1 MTPYSSFQLLTILSD
16 IILSTLKPQLKNVTA
31 HDVASSLYYLH
42 LNTEDD
48 LRLLEDDRASIPE
61 EGSSRPSMDISR
73 KPLPESARAS
83 LDIPRQVEDFS
94 GNSGLYSTT
103 LGKSPSQRSIPRRP
117 LASRSPMPSS
127 MPGRKPL
134 PPLPGTEN
142 EAPRSSQDE
151 SFVPKAS
158 NETTRSSRS
167 EPLGLNYNKLLERPP
182 NSFSITIIRRD
193 PTTGAQWNIGT
204 VAGCPTTAGGRNE
217 QGSPQRSKKPYF
229 DMSVQLTAPGYT
241 TFRNSHSANY
251 FGGNSTNPSQNM
263 APNGESQQ
271 VPSVASSFDRAITM
285 EGSKFWSSMQHRRDD
300 SDMSTRSVA
309 SARDI
314 DYGSS
319 STHNNHEGGRV
330 SPDRSLTRGYIF
342 TSPWGGRCKF
352 STGGGGRT
360 LKCKHTL
367 PSTTSSASDSMAT
380 PQASAAVSELRFN
393 LPSSDV
399 FASFTSNSKDST
411 SPKRFSFPKFGH
423 IRSKSSSDT
432 SGAAPSYAS
441 QSSSHSTL
449 NPNDA
454 EYRPPLPPR
463 SKYSSYA
470 ADPSDDDYD
479 DSRLDLSLGQ
489 EKAGG
494 GNRGKRAKLGK
505 LIIYDEGFKMLDLVV
520 ASNLGVWWSVWESDF
535 K

>member
-1 MTPYSSFQLLTILSD
+1 M
-16 IILSTLKPQLKNVTA
+16 
-31 HDVASSLYYLH
+31 
-42 LNTEDD
+42 D
-48 LRLLEDDRASIPE
+48 LP
-61 EGSSRPSMDISR
+61 R

-83 LDIPRQVEDFS
+83 LDIPRPVEDLS

-103 LGKSPSQRSIPRRP
+103 LGKSQSQRSIVRKP
-117 LASRSPMPSS
+117 LAARSPMPGVT
-127 MPGRKPL
+127 PGRKPL

-142 EAPRSSQDE
+142 EIPKPAYEETS
-151 SFVPKAS
+151 VPKTDY
-158 NETTRSSRS
+158 ETTKSSRP
-167 EPLGLNYNKLLERPP
+167 EPLGLNYDKPLRKPS

-204 VAGCPTTAGGRNE
+204 VAGCPTIDGGRNE
-217 QGSPQRSKKPYF
+217 QGSTSPQRSKKPYF
-229 DMSVQLTAPGYT
+229 DMSVHLTAPGYT

-251 FGGNSTNPSQNM
+251 FGGSSINSSQNV
-263 APNGESQQ
+263 PSNEQ
-271 VPSVASSFDRAITM
+271 VPAVASSFDRKIMM
-285 EGSKFWSSMQHRRDD
+285 EGANFWSSKHRKND
-300 SDMSTRSVA
+300 SDISTRSIA
-309 SARDI
+309 SARGR

-319 STHNNHEGGRV
+319 STHNDYEPEGG
-330 SPDRSLTRGYIF
+330 SPELSLTKGYIF

-367 PSTTSSASDSMAT
+367 PSATSSASDSMAA

-399 FASFTSNSKDST
+399 FASFTTNSKDRT
-411 SPKRFSFPKFGH
+411 SPKRFAFPKFGH
-423 IRSKSSSDT
+423 VRSKSSSDT
-432 SGAAPSYAS
+432 SGTGPSYGS
-441 QSSSHSTL
+441 QPFSHSTL
-449 NPNDA
+449 DPSDA

-463 SKYSSYA
+463 SNYSSYA

-505 LIIYDEGFKMLDLVV
+505 LIIFDEGFKMLDLVV
-520 ASNLGVWWSVWESDF
+520 ASNIGVWWSVWESDF